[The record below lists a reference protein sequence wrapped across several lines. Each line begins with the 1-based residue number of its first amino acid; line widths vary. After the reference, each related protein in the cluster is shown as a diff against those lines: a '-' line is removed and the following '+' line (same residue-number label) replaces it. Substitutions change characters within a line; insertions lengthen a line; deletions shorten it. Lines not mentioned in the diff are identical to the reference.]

1 MTHGRGKLGL
11 LLFLLVLL
19 GGCAAP
25 GGGLRAGQEAPALS
39 LEDLHGKVVS
49 LDDFRGRPVLL
60 NFWASWCPPC
70 RSEMPEL
77 EWVHAAQG
85 ADGLVI
91 LAVNT
96 LYQDT
101 LPEVN
106 KFVSEQGLT
115 LPVLLDREG
124 AAARAYGVGTLP
136 TSVFVDRQGRIH
148 RIQIGPITRHFIE
161 SVLRDMEE

>member
-1 MTHGRGKLGL
+1 MARRQRWLVL
-11 LLFLLVLL
+11 LLLLQVLL

-25 GGGLRAGQEAPALS
+25 DGGLRAGQAAPPLS
-39 LEDLHGKVVS
+39 LEDLHGQVVN
-49 LDDFRGRPVLL
+49 LADFRGRPVLL

-77 EWVHAAQG
+77 ERAYAAQG
-85 ADGLVI
+85 EDGLVI

-106 KFVSEQGLT
+106 KFVAEVGLT

-124 AAARAYGVGTLP
+124 AAAQSYNIGTLP
-136 TSVFVDRQGRIH
+136 TSVFIDRQGRIH

-161 SVLRDMEE
+161 SVLRDMGE